1 PSSAAAPAPAA
12 KPVAAPVSAPA
23 AAPSNDKPGLPPAT
37 KPVGPSLTPGVNIQG
52 ANKAELPTPAAA
64 GSVSRREFLN
74 YVWGASMALFM
85 AQLGGV
91 SFFFAFPRFRKG
103 EQGGKF
109 DKAPTD
115 FPAVGER
122 PNADGVGK
130 FWMIRTPDG
139 AYVHYRVCTHLG
151 CIFAYDDTAQRFA
164 CPCHG
169 SQFQRNGDWV
179 AGPAPRGLD
188 RFPAKV
194 YDAAGKVLVDAP
206 DGGPFQI
213 PDTAARIEVDTAKKL
228 LGKSHLV

>member
-1 PSSAAAPAPAA
+1 M
-12 KPVAAPVSAPA
+12 
-23 AAPSNDKPGLPPAT
+23 
-37 KPVGPSLTPGVNIQG
+37 NIQG
-52 ANKAELPTPAAA
+52 ANKAELPTPTAT

-91 SFFFAFPRFRKG
+91 TFFFAYPRFRKG

-109 DKAPTD
+109 DKVPAD
-115 FPAVGER
+115 FPAVGEK

-130 FWMIRTPDG
+130 FWMIRTPEG

-151 CIFAYDDTAQRFA
+151 CIFAYDDTAQGFA

-169 SQFQRNGDWV
+169 SQFARNGDWK

-188 RFPAKV
+188 RFPVKV
-194 YDAAGKVLVDAP
+194 YDAAGAVLVDAP

-213 PDTAARIEVDTAKKL
+213 PDNAARVEVDTARKL
-228 LGKSHLV
+228 TGKSHLV